1 MTVTTNLI
9 ILAVLMVPVAL
20 VVGALFN
27 AKADADIQRRIN
39 THNNQRHADEMALLI
54 SAIVAK
60 ANLPGEPPPLDPTK
74 WSALLDLYDD
84 LYLMPYPIPAQ
95 ITTDIQSER
104 AVVYWKVTNI
114 NELDTYVIAR
124 LWLAGVL

>member
-9 ILAVLMVPVAL
+9 IWAVLMVPVAL
-20 VVGALFN
+20 IVGALFN

-60 ANLPGEPPPLDPTK
+60 ANLPGEPPPLTLTK
-74 WSALLDLYDD
+74 FRTLMDMYDD
-84 LYLMPYPIPAQ
+84 FDLMPYDIPAQ
-95 ITTDIQSER
+95 VVIDNDQVS
-104 AVVYWKVTNI
+104 AVYWKVTNI
-114 NELDTYVIAR
+114 NELDAYVIAR

>member
-9 ILAVLMVPVAL
+9 IWAVLMVPVAL
-20 VVGALFN
+20 IVGALFN

-60 ANLPGEPPPLDPTK
+60 ANLPGEPPPLTLTK
-74 WSALLDLYDD
+74 FRTLMDMYDD
-84 LYLMPYPIPAQ
+84 FDLMPYDIPAQ
-95 ITTDIQSER
+95 VVIDNDQVS
-104 AVVYWKVTNI
+104 AVYWKVTNI
-114 NELDTYVIAR
+114 NELDAYVIAR
-124 LWLAGVL
+124 LWLAGIL

>member
-9 ILAVLMVPVAL
+9 IWAVLMVPVAL
-20 VVGALFN
+20 IVGALFN

-84 LYLMPYPIPAQ
+84 PDLMTDNIPAQ
-95 ITTDIQSER
+95 ITTDHDDR
-104 AVVYWKVTNI
+104 PAVYWKITNL
-114 NELDTYVIAR
+114 NELDAYQIAR